1 MPRVTPPAPPPPQD
15 PWEEIFADDP
25 VLGFRVPPAW
35 DRRKRSLEAFYDE
48 GGFVFTTLRDGRTVF
63 QHTDAGLDPDDLGYS
78 LEAAE
83 DGGPS
88 PGMLDL
94 ALNALNEYVPPGADG
109 EEVVECRRN
118 VASRAAWELHEA
130 FAWEKFLPLVPDGG
144 EIPYREVMDWIDA
157 KRPGTE
163 SALSGVR

>member
-83 DGGPS
+83 GGGPS

-94 ALNALNEYVPPGADG
+94 ALNALNEYVPPAPTARRSSSAGAT
-109 EEVVECRRN
+109 
-118 VASRAAWELHEA
+118 SRA
-130 FAWEKFLPLVPDGG
+130 G
-144 EIPYREVMDWIDA
+144 
-157 KRPGTE
+157 RPGSCTRP
-163 SALSGVR
+163 SPGRSSSRSSPTAGRSPTARSWTG

>member
-1 MPRVTPPAPPPPQD
+1 MPRVMTPRD

-35 DRRKRSLEAFYDE
+35 NRRKRSLTVFYEEA
-48 GGFVFTTLRDGRTVF
+48 GFVFTTLKAPRTVF
-63 QHTDAGLDPDDLGYS
+63 QHTDAGFDPDDPGYS

-88 PGMLDL
+88 PGVLDL

-118 VASRAAWELHEA
+118 VASRTAWELHEA
-130 FAWEKFLPLVPDGG
+130 FAREKLLPLAPDGG
-144 EIPYREVMDWIDA
+144 DLRYREIIDWIDA
-157 KRPGTE
+157 KRPGTVA
-163 SALSGVR
+163 ALASSGAG